1 MEIWGICTDFLQQDD
16 IYRIY
21 LKTDEGTIYQ
31 VSVQDMDVHEK
42 PEIGRHYYAKGDDA
56 TETMKKPAIFA
67 DYVDRWGRY
76 CDHCGKHHTEGY
88 YVNEDMYACSDE
100 CGYALC
106 GGEKQFRE
114 TIWLDED
121 GELDENS
128 PTYWTEWEC

>member
-1 MEIWGICTDFLQQDD
+1 MKEIEIYGVCTEVVRQDD
-16 IYRIY
+16 VYRIT
-21 LKTDEGTIYQ
+21 LKDDEGKTYK
-31 VSVQDMDVHEK
+31 VSASEYDVHW
-42 PEIGRHYYAKGDDA
+42 EILVGRHYYVHGTDEGDLGVFG
-56 TETMKKPAIFA
+56 T
-67 DYVDRWGRY
+67 YVDRWGRY

-106 GGEKQFRE
+106 GGEKQFRA